1 LHGYVRAARK
11 SFWNL
16 ASPVTGFVVCA
27 YLWWSL
33 GRTAHV
39 VGTIWLCTGVLY
51 GAWRTSFFRKPI
63 QFAALDNDDGQAAK

>member
-1 LHGYVRAARK
+1 
-11 SFWNL
+11 
-16 ASPVTGFVVCA
+16 VCA